1 MERRRERE
9 PQAERDGG
17 AGGCSGGGGVG
28 AGLSYGG
35 GAEFGGEGR
44 GGVGEGIPCT
54 SAGREVISQEHVEN
68 VGMVDPCQGQV

>member
-1 MERRRERE
+1 MERRRESE

-44 GGVGEGIPCT
+44 GGGGNTLHLGRAGSYFSRACGERGN
-54 SAGREVISQEHVEN
+54 G
-68 VGMVDPCQGQV
+68 